1 MLGRIVHVF
10 IITPRVTKTLSD
22 SEKTPEQAAEEK
34 RVLDELLEVVEER
47 DKLVAM
53 LEEDRVR

>member
-1 MLGRIVHVF
+1 MHVF

-22 SEKTPEQAAEEK
+22 FEKTPEQAAEEK